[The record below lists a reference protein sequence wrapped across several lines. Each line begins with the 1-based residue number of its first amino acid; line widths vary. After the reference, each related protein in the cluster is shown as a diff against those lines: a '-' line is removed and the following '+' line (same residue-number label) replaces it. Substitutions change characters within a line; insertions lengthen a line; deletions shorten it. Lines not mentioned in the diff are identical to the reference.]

1 MLLHLFSNLISLF
14 RRNHP
19 ANDRV
24 RQWLLTDD
32 YAQLS
37 VNNTKEMKVSGAS
50 KLNSKQGEALMGA
63 MSLNVEEDLGADFA
77 EDFQDYDGALQ
88 DSMLHFPANHI
99 YVYKADAKLHAS
111 IQ

>member
-1 MLLHLFSNLISLF
+1 MH

-63 MSLNVEEDLGADFA
+63 MSLNVVEDLGADFA